1 MSVTLAMIVISVAI
15 YVIINFI
22 DHSDEKSALA
32 IKYGAFYPPKIEYKQ
47 EYWRF
52 LTANFVHVDLV
63 HIFMNC
69 YALYYLGGT
78 FFEPFLGSLEYLYLV
93 LISGIFS
100 YLITYMA
107 SKKEGRYQNTITL
120 GASGIFYGFL
130 GAIVTLGVVFQGP
143 FLMVLKQFIPVIA
156 INVVFTLASAYW
168 KWLMRLLI
176 DGDACPDRQKVIELA
191 LHYGVEVLLFIDFAH
206 VIEDERIQIIMCEVG
221 KDSVDQMILSY
232 LQEGDLLISQD
243 YGLAS
248 LALLKNVTIL
258 HVSGKRITEDNINNL
273 LTSRYL
279 GHLSRKQH
287 KHVKGPKKRNYKAS
301 QFFLRELEKIF
312 IENKI
317 NEEKAI
323 LE

>member
-22 DHSDEKSALA
+22 DHSDEKSVLA

-78 FFEPFLGSLEYLYLV
+78 FFEPFLGSLEYLYL
-93 LISGIFS
+93 
-100 YLITYMA
+100 T

-156 INVVFTLASAYW
+156 INVVFTLAD
-168 KWLMRLLI
+168 KN
-176 DGDACPDRQKVIELA
+176 
-191 LHYGVEVLLFIDFAH
+191 
-206 VIEDERIQIIMCEVG
+206 
-221 KDSVDQMILSY
+221 
-232 LQEGDLLISQD
+232 IS
-243 YGLAS
+243 
-248 LALLKNVTIL
+248 KT
-258 HVSGKRITEDNINNL
+258 
-273 LTSRYL
+273 
-279 GHLSRKQH
+279 GHLGGFVGGVIAMLVLIGSGLC
-287 KHVKGPKKRNYKAS
+287 VY
-301 QFFLRELEKIF
+301 
-312 IENKI
+312 
-317 NEEKAI
+317 
-323 LE
+323 